1 MKKRPFSKFVS
12 TLLAPA
18 LVLSLV
24 AGCGGKS
31 ADKPSENPSA
41 SSGAAAATNAATGV
55 DASKLKPYEIK
66 WVMVGSGQPRDTD
79 RIEKLANDYLKDKL
93 NVTIDL
99 MVLDWGSWDAKT
111 NAMFSTREKFDLI
124 FSPSWWDHAGKARKG
139 LYWPIPE
146 DSLAKNAPKTKAL
159 FKPEFWEASKVDGK
173 LFAIPGNKDRA
184 HARGIVYR
192 KDIADK
198 LGIDM
203 SAVKSWADMKPVYE
217 KVKESGLMDGLGKN
231 PPMFAGSL
239 SKDKAPYEIL
249 NSGAML
255 AMPKDPNDNK
265 IVSLFNEAY
274 FDEYTAMMHDFYKS
288 GYMKKDSLTSQ
299 DDQINM
305 GTVFSTEFQLKPG
318 KADELTQAMH
328 QTGQVAD
335 DAKYDQIYLT
345 DSYLGNDDVLGSAL
359 AISSTSEDPERV
371 LMFLELFYNDPYLN
385 NLLVFGEE
393 NVDYKKV
400 DDKFIKLIPNSGYSQ
415 ADVAWEYGNQYLN
428 YLMEGENPDK
438 WKLFDEFNETAK
450 SDKTLGFQFDS
461 SKVKREIASVTNVYK
476 NYDGFYWGVID
487 PKEKLGEFRNK
498 LKAAGLDKVIAE
510 AQKQW
515 DDYSAKK
522 AK

>member
-1 MKKRPFSKFVS
+1 MKSSSTKFAC
-12 TLLAPA
+12 TLLTLT
-18 LVLSLV
+18 LVLSMV

-31 ADKPSENPSA
+31 ASKASEQPSA
-41 SSGAAAATNAATGV
+41 SSGATAAATGATGV
-55 DASKLKPYEIK
+55 DVSKLKPYEIK
-66 WVMVGSGQPRDTD
+66 WVMVGSGQPRDTA
-79 RIEKLANDYLKDKL
+79 RIEKLANDYLKDKI
-93 NVTIDL
+93 NATIDL

-139 LYWPIPE
+139 LYWPISE
-146 DSLAKNAPKTKAL
+146 ENLTQYAPKTKAL
-159 FKPEFWEASKVDGK
+159 FKPDFWEASKVDGK

-192 KDIADK
+192 KDIAEK
-198 LGIDM
+198 LNLDM
-203 SAVKSWADMKPVYE
+203 SAVKSWADMKPIYA
-217 KVKESGLMDGLGKN
+217 KVKESGLIDGIGKQ
-231 PPMFAGSL
+231 PPMYSGTF
-239 SKDKAPYEIL
+239 SKDKEPYEIL
-249 NSGAML
+249 SSGTLL

-274 FDEYTAMMHDFYKS
+274 FDEYATMMRDYYDS
-288 GYMKKDSLTSQ
+288 GYTRKDALTSQ
-299 DDQINM
+299 DDQINL

-328 QTGQVAD
+328 QSGQVAA

-345 DSYLGNDDVLGSAL
+345 DSYVGNDDVLGSSL

-371 LMFLELFYNDPYLN
+371 LMFLELFYNDKYLN

-393 NVDYKKV
+393 NVDYTKI
-400 DDKFIKLIPNSGYSQ
+400 DDNFIKLIPNAGYSQ

-450 SDKTLGFQFDS
+450 PDKTLGFQFDS
-461 SKVKREIASVTNVYK
+461 SPVKREIASVTNVYK
-476 NYDGFYWGVID
+476 NYEGFYWGTID
-487 PKEKLGEFRNK
+487 PKEKLAEFRSK

-522 AK
+522 GK